1 MSPIYRSPRTA
12 RRARARR
19 QGGFALYEILISL
32 LITAFGVLGYIG
44 FQARTSVAQ
53 FEGYQRTQALMLI
66 NDMAERISLNRGNAV
81 AYVADN
87 IGVADPGDCTVA
99 ANLAARDTCEWAQLI
114 RGAAETEDAANVGA
128 MLNARAC
135 ITNPAPNEYV
145 ISLVWQGVQPS
156 GAPTTVC
163 GQGLY
168 QSEDTRRAVTTRV
181 QIADLDA

>member
-1 MSPIYRSPRTA
+1 MNPNKRIRQLAQP
-12 RRARARR
+12 RR
-19 QGGFALYEILISL
+19 QQGFALYEILISL

-66 NDMAERISLNRGNAV
+66 NDMAERIALNRGNAV

>member
-1 MSPIYRSPRTA
+1 MRS
-12 RRARARR
+12 
-19 QGGFALYEILISL
+19 QQGFALYEILISL

-66 NDMAERISLNRGNAV
+66 NDMAERISLNRANAI
-81 AYVADN
+81 AYVAND
-87 IGVADPGDCTVA
+87 IGVADPGACPVGALDA
-99 ANLAARDTCEWAQLI
+99 AADICQWAQLI
-114 RGAAETEDAANVGA
+114 RGAAETEDGANVGA
-128 MLNARAC
+128 MINARAC

-156 GAPTTVC
+156 GAPTTAC
-163 GQGLY
+163 GQNQY